1 MPRCHIYQSIS
12 LSQAKSLHL
21 QHETNIVVICY
32 TTTKII
38 KLSMTATEN
47 NDGILP
53 KIYVIYNRRKTK
65 KGKKKYIMK
74 TYSANAPNITTN
86 ITSQLKRRKKKSSPK
101 IR

>member
-1 MPRCHIYQSIS
+1 
-12 LSQAKSLHL
+12 
-21 QHETNIVVICY
+21 
-32 TTTKII
+32 
-38 KLSMTATEN
+38 MTATEN

-101 IR
+101 IRETSTSTHTCLREESPVSSM